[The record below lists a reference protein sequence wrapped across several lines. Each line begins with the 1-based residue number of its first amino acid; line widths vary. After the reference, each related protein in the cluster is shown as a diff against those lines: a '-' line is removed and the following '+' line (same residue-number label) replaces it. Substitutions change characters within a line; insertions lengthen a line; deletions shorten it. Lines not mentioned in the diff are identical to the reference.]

1 MATVTRYY
9 VADNTAP
16 KGFVE
21 LTETE
26 WLALMG
32 DETTRPYAT
41 NVYRGEMPIDEV
53 PAELQETVQAVVDTK
68 IARFGLYSERRIS
81 ADEALNIITG
91 GADA

>member
-1 MATVTRYY
+1 MAAVTRYY
-9 VADNTAP
+9 VTDSTAP

-32 DETTRPYAT
+32 DETTLPYAT
-41 NVYRGEMPIDEV
+41 KVYRGEMDIDDV
-53 PAELQETVQAVVDTK
+53 PADLRDAVQAVVDTK
-68 IARFGLYSERRIS
+68 VARWGLYSERNIPDR
-81 ADEALNIITG
+81 EALNIITG

>member
-1 MATVTRYY
+1 MAAVTRYY
-9 VADNTAP
+9 VTDSTAP

-32 DETTRPYAT
+32 DETTRPHAIK
-41 NVYRGEMPIDEV
+41 VYRGEMAIDEV
-53 PAELQETVQAVVDTK
+53 PAELQAAVQAVVDTK
-68 IARFGLYSERRIS
+68 VARWGLYSERRIS

>member
-1 MATVTRYY
+1 MERYY
-9 VADNTAP
+9 INDLAAEC
-16 KGFVE
+16 GFVE

-41 NVYRGEMPIDEV
+41 KVYRGEMPIDEV
-53 PAELQETVQAVVDTK
+53 PADLRDAVQAVVDTK
-68 IARFGLYSERRIS
+68 VARFGLYSERRIS

-91 GADA
+91 GTDA